1 MLITLKNNLHWI
13 CFSVSLIIYFVFLA
27 QMLLLWS
34 VVWLLF
40 ALYTWL
46 IIALILKQYVFKQF
60 LYLLCSSG
68 IWVSI
73 SWFFIKGV
81 EEVPLPRGAFIFKT
95 EGIIPSVILFMLFT
109 IPLIIYHFSSQ
120 VKHERE
126 QPLPTKKIKEQPKNN
141 KLDSADPNWEEAS
154 IEDIESGDYEVI

>member
-1 MLITLKNNLHWI
+1 
-13 CFSVSLIIYFVFLA
+13 
-27 QMLLLWS
+27 MLLLWS

-73 SWFFIKGV
+73 SWFFIRGV
-81 EEVPLPRGAFIFKT
+81 EEVPLPRGAFVFKA
-95 EGIIPSVILFMLFT
+95 EGIIPSIILFMLFT

-120 VKHERE
+120 VKHETRL
-126 QPLPTKKIKEQPKNN
+126 PLSTKTIKDQPKNN
-141 KLDSADPNWEEAS
+141 KLDSSDPNWEEAS